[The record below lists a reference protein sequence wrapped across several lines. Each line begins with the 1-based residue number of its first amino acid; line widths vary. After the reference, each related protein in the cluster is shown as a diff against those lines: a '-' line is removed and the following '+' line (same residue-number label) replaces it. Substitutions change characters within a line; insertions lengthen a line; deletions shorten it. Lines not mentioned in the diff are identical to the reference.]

1 MAELSG
7 ATHLTRSF
15 PTIFEH
21 LSGLLNAISN
31 TNSCIPLTSPVLDMD
46 TKNRRQPKGTVII
59 GKGAATVKIYP
70 FTRKNG
76 YKQNNV
82 CWHEGGR
89 RRTRCFSDFAE
100 AELIAQQ
107 ISVRLANKLV
117 TGREATHRD
126 IEILQHCEDL
136 VRPFETALVAAVEEW
151 AMVKKAAPD
160 VSLSDAVRFYVT
172 NGPDRFPNR
181 TTTQV
186 AAEFIASLE
195 RKGVSDSYVSCARGH
210 LEKFSAA
217 VTGKIAEVKVSDI
230 NHYLGGLKH
239 LGAVSKNGIRRNV
252 VTMFS
257 FAKKQGYL
265 HPDRKTAAELS
276 EKFKEEETDIA
287 IFTPDEMRSLLL
299 AAHERILPFLAIGAF
314 SGIRSAEIHR
324 LDWQDIKWDRGHIEI
339 AGRKAKTAARRLA
352 ILPDNLKAWLAPWR
366 EATGPIVP
374 ISDYSG
380 ALNDVAVKARIPGGW
395 RQNALRHS
403 FISYRVAET
412 GDVPRTALE
421 AGNSPKMI
429 FRHYREVVTPEDA
442 KAWFAIMP
450 PEVWPPAGWCR
461 NIRAKGRFVVKRK
474 IH

>member
-1 MAELSG
+1 ME
-7 ATHLTRSF
+7 
-15 PTIFEH
+15 
-21 LSGLLNAISN
+21 
-31 TNSCIPLTSPVLDMD
+31 

-89 RRTRCFSDFAE
+89 RRTRCFADFGE

-107 ISVRLANKLV
+107 ISVRLANKLA
-117 TGREATHRD
+117 TGKEATHRD
-126 IEILQHCEDL
+126 IEILQHCEEL
-136 VRPFETALVAAVEEW
+136 VRPFNTALVAVIEEW
-151 AMVKKAAPD
+151 ATARKAAPE
-160 VSLSDAVRFYVT
+160 VSLSDAVRFYTT

-181 TTTQV
+181 TTAQV
-186 AAEFIASLE
+186 AAEFVASLE
-195 RKGVSDSYVSCARGH
+195 QKGVSDSYVSCARGH
-210 LEKFSAA
+210 LEKFSVA
-217 VTGKIAEVKVSDI
+217 VTGKIAEVKVADI

-257 FAKKQGYL
+257 FAKKQSYL

-276 EKFKEEETDIA
+276 EKFKEEETEIA
-287 IFTPDEMRSLLL
+287 IFTPAEMERLLL

-314 SGIRSAEIHR
+314 AGIRSAEIHR
-324 LDWQDIKWDRGHIEI
+324 LEWQDIKWDRGHIEI
-339 AGRKAKTAARRLA
+339 AGKKAKTAARRLTP
-352 ILPDNLKAWLAPWR
+352 LSNNLKAWLAPWR
-366 EATGPIVP
+366 EAIGPIVT

-380 ALNDVAVKARIPGGW
+380 ALSDTAVKARIPGGW

-412 GDVPRTALE
+412 GDAARTSLE

-429 FRHYREVVTPEDA
+429 FRHYREIVTEEDA
-442 KAWFAIMP
+442 KAWFSIMP

-461 NIRAKGRFVVKRK
+461 NLRAKGRFVVKPK
-474 IH
+474 